1 MSHAVPF
8 GLTVPTDERF
18 REMVRA
24 FSVRVAASL
33 GYAEGDARAIGQI
46 VEQVVE
52 GVTEYAFQGVPHE
65 AIQIRFATDAREM
78 EICLR
83 YRGSPDTRSGATAGR
98 VERGL
103 LRQRDGTVPLEA
115 MRRVMEKVEFGRD
128 EDAEFCRLT
137 RPLPDR
143 V

>member
-8 GLTVPTDERF
+8 GLTIPADERF
-18 REMVRA
+18 RETVGA
-24 FSVRVAASL
+24 FSVRVAAYL
-33 GYAEGDARAIGQI
+33 GYAEVDARAIGQV

-52 GVTEYAFQGVPHE
+52 GVTEHAFQGVAHE
-65 AIQIRFATDAREM
+65 AIQISFATDTREM
-78 EICLR
+78 EIRLR
-83 YRGSPDTRSGATAGR
+83 YHGSPDTRSGATAGR

-115 MRRVMEKVEFGRD
+115 MRRVMEQVEFGRD